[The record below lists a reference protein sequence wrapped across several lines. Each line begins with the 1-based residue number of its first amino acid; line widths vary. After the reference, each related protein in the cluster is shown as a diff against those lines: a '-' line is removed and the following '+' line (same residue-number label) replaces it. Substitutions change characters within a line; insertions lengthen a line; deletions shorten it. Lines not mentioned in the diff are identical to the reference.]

1 MRVRYL
7 CDRAIEYYWGR
18 VNPEDFTVFRAP
30 ADPYYILV
38 ATVLSQNTSDV
49 NSTRAL
55 ARLIEVVGIPID
67 VGKVLEMGV
76 EKLAELIR
84 VSGLHYAKART
95 IVQLLRFLSREEL
108 EHEEPEL
115 LRAKLLKVPG
125 IGYKTVDVF
134 LLMYRRY
141 PVFPMDTHIRR
152 VLHRYGVVDRR
163 ESYEKA
169 RRLVEEELPREADY
183 LLKAHLSLIQHGRST
198 CKARKPLC
206 GTCIVTLECSK
217 KL

>member
-7 CDRAIEYYWGR
+7 CDRAIEYYWNR
-18 VNPEDFTVFRAP
+18 MDLQDFTALRAP
-30 ADPYYILV
+30 ADPYYILI

-55 ARLIEVVGIPID
+55 ANLIDIVGVPID

-76 EKLAELIR
+76 ERLAELIR

-95 IVQLLRFLSREEL
+95 IVQLLRSLSREEL
-108 EHEEPEL
+108 EYEEPES
-115 LRAKLLKVPG
+115 LRVKLLSVSG
-125 IGYKTVDVF
+125 IGYKTADVF
-134 LLMYRRY
+134 LLMYRKH

-152 VLHRYGVVDRR
+152 VLHRYGAVDRR

-169 RRLVEEELPREADY
+169 RKRVEEELPREADY
-183 LLKAHLSLIQHGRST
+183 LLRAHLSLIQHGRST

-206 GTCIVTLECSK
+206 STCIVASECPK